1 MMGLELGIL
10 AFLILLNAFFAASE
24 IALISLNDHKIKKMA
39 DEGHKKAQWIHQ
51 MLSEPSQ
58 FLATIQIGITL
69 AGFLASAFAADSF
82 ADELSLYVQQTEM
95 PVSPQLAQ
103 VASLVIVTL
112 ILSYFTLVFGELVPK
127 RLALQ
132 KAETISL
139 LAINP
144 LHFLAKLTNPFVK
157 FLSWSTNTVIRM
169 FGIDPAEEDPGEIE
183 EEIRLMLDAGKER
196 GTIEEM
202 EQFMITRVFEFNDKN
217 VEEIMVHR
225 TDMTAISTEESLEN
239 VIHIVKECPYTKFP
253 VYERNTDHIVGTL
266 NVKDLFRYREKI
278 NPGSFDIQKIIRKP
292 HFVFEKRKIDEIFI
306 EMQKKN
312 VHLAIVLDEFGGT
325 SGLVTLEDL
334 IEELVGDIKSEDR
347 SE

>member
-39 DEGHKKAQWIHQ
+39 EEGHRKAQWINQ

-69 AGFLASAFAADSF
+69 AGFSASAFAADSF
-82 ADELSLYVQQTEM
+82 ADELSLYVQQSGM
-95 PVSPQLAQ
+95 PVSSQLAQ
-103 VASLVIVTL
+103 VVSLFLVTL

-132 KAETISL
+132 KAESISL

-144 LHFLAKLTNPFVK
+144 LRFLAKLTNPFVK

-169 FGIDPAEEDPGEIE
+169 FGIDPSEEYSGELE
-183 EEIRLMLDAGKER
+183 EEIRLMLDVGKEK
-196 GTIEEM
+196 GTIKEI
-202 EQFMITRVFEFNDKN
+202 EQFMITRIFEFNDKN
-217 VEEIMVHR
+217 VGEIMVHR
-225 TDMTAISTEESLEN
+225 TDMTSISTVLSLEN
-239 VIHIVKECPYTKFP
+239 VIHIVKKCPYTKFP
-253 VYERNTDHIVGTL
+253 VYEGDTDHIVGTL
-266 NVKDLFRYREKI
+266 NIKDLFRYREK
-278 NPGSFDIQKIIRKP
+278 NNSSSFDIQKIMRKP
-292 HFVFEKRKIDEIFI
+292 FFVSEKRKADKVFI

-334 IEELVGDIKSEDR
+334 IEELVGDIKSED
-347 SE
+347 ELE